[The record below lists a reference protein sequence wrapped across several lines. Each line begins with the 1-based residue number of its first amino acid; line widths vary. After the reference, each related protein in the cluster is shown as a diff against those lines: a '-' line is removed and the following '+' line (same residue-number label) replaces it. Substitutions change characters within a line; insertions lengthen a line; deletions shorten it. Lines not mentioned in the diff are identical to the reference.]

1 MIEALSTMLDAAIG
15 RDGRAQIPLA
25 EELQYVDAYLYITK
39 ERLGDR
45 LTLRREI
52 DEAMLPVRIPRL
64 MLQPIVENAVEHDL
78 SRRGGE
84 LCLRAVPQKDGR
96 LLFEI
101 EHDGEMTPD
110 GWARI
115 QDALQSPAGPAGP
128 QRGSVGVRNVA
139 QRLRLLYGEQCSFTI
154 TAPQPGKILARIVLP
169 QAADAAT
176 TDNERQQQARKRNDT
191 PYPDAENAV
200 K

>member
-1 MIEALSTMLDAAIG
+1 
-15 RDGRAQIPLA
+15 
-25 EELQYVDAYLYITK
+25 
-39 ERLGDR
+39 
-45 LTLRREI
+45 
-52 DEAMLPVRIPRL
+52 

-191 PYPDAENAV
+191 PYPGAENAV